1 MGVFG
6 WEGEGVWGRTLWA
19 CACLLLLSARD
30 GVPLSPVL
38 RLVVGASVSR
48 GVGWLT
54 CGPRCPPSPRAVSSC
69 QDGRHVIGTFA
80 KAANSA
86 QFWCSHVPSH
96 SLCHSGC
103 VLGQSLI
110 LQRPSGHPFVARI
123 LVSCGSSN
131 GSDHWP
137 AYCLCACLIRARVFV
152 VGSRHFVS
160 DEFPVL
166 LCEGVEPCRCD
177 CL

>member
-6 WEGEGVWGRTLWA
+6 WEFVDGSFLDGRGRGFGDVPCGRVLA
-19 CACLLLLSARD
+19 CCFVCGD
-30 GVPLSPVL
+30 GVPFSPVL
-38 RLVVGASVSR
+38 GSSVGASVSR

-86 QFWCSHVPSH
+86 QFWCSHMPSH

-110 LQRPSGHPFVARI
+110 LQRPRVIHLSHAFWSPVARRMAVI
-123 LVSCGSSN
+123 TGLHIVF
-131 GSDHWP
+131 
-137 AYCLCACLIRARVFV
+137 ARV
-152 VGSRHFVS
+152 
-160 DEFPVL
+160 
-166 LCEGVEPCRCD
+166 
-177 CL
+177 